1 MIIILF
7 FFFAIFKKEIE
18 RTKYVREIFRFFLFF
33 ITIIQFDCCVKSVV
47 IIYLKKKKKNVSML
61 TSLRNK
67 TRKHSTIEQNNNP
80 IVNVRL
86 SLLLHLFKRHN
97 LFIKNMRI
105 GGTGCKGT
113 IRKRWGRQDIIGS
126 NKSLVYRIVNT
137 NKTQYFLQVT
147 KE

>member
-1 MIIILF
+1 
-7 FFFAIFKKEIE
+7 
-18 RTKYVREIFRFFLFF
+18 
-33 ITIIQFDCCVKSVV
+33 
-47 IIYLKKKKKNVSML
+47 ML
-61 TSLRNK
+61 TLLRNK

-105 GGTGCKGT
+105 GVPEVKGQC
-113 IRKRWGRQDIIGS
+113 WEQGRQDIIGW
-126 NKSLVYRIVNT
+126 NKSLVYGIVNI

-147 KE
+147 RNNKIYHNNWEFL